1 MFPPAANPM
10 QRPLPGVQLA
20 DADDAAE
27 AAGFDRIHDSLRR
40 ERGQWS
46 AEVGIL
52 RLRSAFQPIYSLA
65 HGRAVGHE
73 ALLRAEDGAGRPV
86 PAPVALRG
94 NGSFAHLLLA
104 DRSARLI
111 HALNFAESAPAGAHW
126 LFLNLQPEIL
136 VSIPIL
142 RHSGFQER
150 LRQCAGL
157 AGHQIVLEVIED
169 AVPEGADFEGGLA
182 GARSDGCLIALDDF
196 GAGQS
201 NFDRV
206 WRLRP
211 AIVKLDRSVV
221 RRGALDAQARRV
233 VAHMVALLHH
243 CGALVLMEGVE
254 TREEALLAFEAN
266 ADLVQGDLFAAP
278 AAHLADPDT
287 ATHTLCD
294 LWDDYETRSSTELRS
309 HRSGMRRY
317 IDAIGYA
324 SALLSEGRPLE
335 ESADAFLRLPAA
347 EVCYLLD
354 GEARQIGD
362 NAWAPSRLESE
373 PLAFAPMRQTE
384 GAHWGR
390 RPYFRRAME
399 NVGLVQVT
407 RPYRT
412 VHGAHLCVT
421 VSVAFRG
428 RPGAPLRVVCGD
440 IGSEGGPG

>member
-1 MFPPAANPM
+1 MLTPVASPLQP
-10 QRPLPGVQLA
+10 PLPGFDLA
-20 DADDAAE
+20 DAQDAAE
-27 AAGFDRIHDSLRR
+27 AAGFDRIHDALRR
-40 ERGQWS
+40 ERGRWM
-46 AEVGIL
+46 AEAAGL

-94 NGSFAHLLLA
+94 NGSFAHRLLA

-111 HALNFAESAPAGAHW
+111 HALNFAEAAPAAHW
-126 LFLNLQPEIL
+126 LFLNLQPQIL
-136 VSIPIL
+136 ASVPIE
-142 RHSGFQER
+142 RHTGFQQR
-150 LRQCAGL
+150 LRERTGL
-157 AGHQIVLEVIED
+157 APHQIVLEVIEQ
-169 AVPEGADFEGGLA
+169 AVPEDVDFEGRLA
-182 GARSDGCLIALDDF
+182 GARRDGSLIAIDDF
-196 GAGQS
+196 GAGHS
-201 NFDRV
+201 NLDRV

-211 AIVKLDRSVV
+211 AIVKLDRSLV

-233 VAHMVALLHH
+233 VAQMVALLHH

-278 AAHLADPDT
+278 AERLADPDA
-287 ATHTLCD
+287 ATQTLGD
-294 LWDDYETRSSTELRS
+294 LWDDYETRRSTEQHSYRAGLRP
-309 HRSGMRRY
+309 Y

-324 SALLSEGRPLE
+324 SALLAEGRPLE
-335 ESADAFLRLPAA
+335 EATAAFLHLPAA

-354 GEARQIGD
+354 DEARQVGD

-373 PLAFAPMRQTE
+373 PLAFAPMRQTD

-390 RPYFRRAME
+390 RPYYRRAME
-399 NVGLVQVT
+399 SVGQVQVT

-421 VSVAFRG
+421 VSVAFRDT
-428 RPGAPLRVVCGD
+428 PGAALEVICGD
-440 IGSEGGPG
+440 IGWEGGPA

>member
-1 MFPPAANPM
+1 MIPPVAPPVE
-10 QRPLPGVQLA
+10 RPLAGIALA
-20 DADDAAE
+20 EPDAAAE
-27 AAGFDRIHDSLRR
+27 AAGFDRIHASLRR
-40 ERGQWS
+40 EGGHWT
-46 AEVGIL
+46 AGAGGL

-86 PAPVALRG
+86 PAPAALRG
-94 NGSFAHLLLA
+94 DGSFAHRLLA

-111 HALNFAESAPAGAHW
+111 HALNFAEAAPAAHW
-126 LFLNLQPEIL
+126 LFLNLQPQIL

-142 RHSGFQER
+142 RHTGFQQRMRE
-150 LRQCAGL
+150 CAGL

-169 AVPEGADFEGGLA
+169 AVPEDAEFEAGLA
-182 GARSDGCLIALDDF
+182 AARGDGSLIALDDF
-196 GAGQS
+196 GAGES
-201 NFDRV
+201 NLDRV

-211 AIVKLDRSVV
+211 AIVKLDRSLV
-221 RRGALDAQARRV
+221 RRGALDMQARRV
-233 VAHMVALLHH
+233 VAQMVALLHH

-254 TREEALLAFEAN
+254 THAEALLAFEAN

-278 AAHLADPDT
+278 AECLADPD
-287 ATHTLCD
+287 AARQMLFD
-294 LWDDYETRSSTELRS
+294 LWTDYELHRSTEQNS
-309 HRSGMRRY
+309 YRSGLRPY
-317 IDAIGYA
+317 VSAIGYA
-324 SALLSEGRPLE
+324 SALLAEGL
-335 ESADAFLRLPAA
+335 ALDAACAGFLQLPDA

-362 NAWAPSRLESE
+362 NAWASSRLESE
-373 PLAFAPMRQTE
+373 PLAFAPMRQTD

-390 RPYFRRAME
+390 RPYYRRAME

-421 VSVAFRG
+421 VSVAFRAS
-428 RPGAPLRVVCGD
+428 PGAALQVVCGD
-440 IGSEGGPG
+440 IGWEGGAR

>member
-1 MFPPAANPM
+1 MTPPAVLPV
-10 QRPLPGVQLA
+10 QRPLPGVALAEA
-20 DADDAAE
+20 DAAAE
-27 AAGFDRIHDSLRR
+27 AADFDRIHDALRR
-40 ERGQWS
+40 ERGQWTVDAGS
-46 AEVGIL
+46 L

-94 NGSFAHLLLA
+94 NGSFADRLLC
-104 DRSARLI
+104 DRSSRLI
-111 HALNFAESAPAGAHW
+111 HALNFAESAPAAHW
-126 LFLNLQPEIL
+126 LFLNLQPQIL
-136 VSIPIL
+136 LSIPIL
-142 RHSGFQER
+142 GHTGFQRR
-150 LRQCAGL
+150 LRERTGL
-157 AGHQIVLEVIED
+157 AGHQIVLEVVEE
-169 AVPEGADFEGGLA
+169 AVPRDADFEGGLA
-182 GARSDGCLIALDDF
+182 GARSDGSLIALDDF

-201 NFDRV
+201 NLDRV

-211 AIVKLDRSVV
+211 AIVKLDRSLV

-233 VAHMVALLHH
+233 VAQMVALLHH

-266 ADLVQGDLFAAP
+266 ADLVQGDFFAAP
-278 AAHLADPDT
+278 AERLADPDT
-287 ATHTLCD
+287 ATQTLVD
-294 LWDDYETRSSTELRS
+294 LWAAYEQRRSSEQRS
-309 HRSGMRRY
+309 DRSGMRPY
-317 IDAIGYA
+317 INAIGYA
-324 SALLSEGRPLE
+324 SALIAEGRALE
-335 ESADAFLRLPAA
+335 EATGAFLELPDA

-354 GEARQIGD
+354 DQARQIGD
-362 NAWAPSRLESE
+362 NAWAPSRLERE
-373 PLAFAPMRQTE
+373 PLAFAPMRQTD

-390 RPYFRRAME
+390 RPYYRRAME

-428 RPGAPLRVVCGD
+428 RPGAALQVICGD
-440 IGSEGGPG
+440 IRWEGGAR